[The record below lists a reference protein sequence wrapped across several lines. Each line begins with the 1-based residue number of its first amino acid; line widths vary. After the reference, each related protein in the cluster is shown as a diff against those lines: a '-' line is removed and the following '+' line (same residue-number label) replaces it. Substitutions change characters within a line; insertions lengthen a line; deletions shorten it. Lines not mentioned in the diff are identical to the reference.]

1 MILEIARHAL
11 VVCPGNICSFSRD
24 KWGVGEFA
32 LVFGDCP
39 GKIERFF
46 RDSLRCPACN
56 MTKCTPKVDKNFRG
70 AR

>member
-11 VVCPGNICSFSRD
+11 VVCPGNICSFFRD

-32 LVFGDCP
+32 LVCGDCP

-46 RDSLRCPACN
+46 RDNLRCPTCD
-56 MTKCTPKVDKNFRG
+56 MPYV
-70 AR
+70 